1 MEKKIRKIQKWLER
15 CLLACRSG
23 SWENALAEMECANA
37 EMKIA
42 RRNLWALAESEE
54 IHKKSGLASF
64 GSGLAKAAILAII
77 LIFVS
82 AMPLSKIN
90 VTSRPAIDMGERK
103 LEFVSLEEEN
113 LLQALRKSLSDNGFR
128 ETAFTGERDVNVI
141 DGRNVAE
148 TGNMVVPIT
157 DPDLHVVDI
166 QRKDTVSGKTVLDVE
181 KLITLVQIGERV
193 LRESEPDIHIQI
205 QR

>member
-37 EMKIA
+37 EMKSA
-42 RRNLWALAESEE
+42 RRNLWALAESGE

-82 AMPLSKIN
+82 AMPLSKIS
-90 VTSRPAIDMGERK
+90 VTSRTVIDKGERK

-113 LLQALRKSLSDNGFR
+113 LLRALRKSLSDNGFR
-128 ETAFTGERDVNVI
+128 ETAFTGEGDVNVI

-148 TGNMVVPIT
+148 AGNTAVPIT

-166 QRKDTVSGKTVLDVE
+166 QRKDTGSGKTVLDVE